1 MKKPGAFGTGWAHA
15 SWGFAEMVVGEKG
28 FEPAPTFQAFSSHQ
42 QLNLNDLISRYREFV
57 PNAGD
62 TIRTTLSLPLLRL
75 RAKAFQDRP
84 PVEV

>member
-1 MKKPGAFGTGWAHA
+1 MPFDIGLAHA

-28 FEPAPTFQAFSSHQ
+28 FEPAPPFQAFSSHQ

-62 TIRTTLSLPLLRL
+62 TIRTTLSLPLLRFC
-75 RAKAFQDRP
+75 AKAFQDRP
-84 PVEV
+84 PVDV